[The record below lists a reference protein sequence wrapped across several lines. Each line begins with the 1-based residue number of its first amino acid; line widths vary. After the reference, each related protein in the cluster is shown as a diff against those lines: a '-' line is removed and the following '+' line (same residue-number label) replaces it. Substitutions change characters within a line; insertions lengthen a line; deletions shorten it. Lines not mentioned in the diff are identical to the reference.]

1 MTMNSVKITDLD
13 LDFVKNY
20 LKIDHDV
27 DDQLISTM
35 IVAAQNFIQ
44 AYLNRKFDDF
54 EEIPDEFTIAALAII
69 AHWYENRAI
78 QSADATKNELQ
89 YVFSGLLDLYRN
101 WNDESYD
108 ESSDDFSLSQPI

>member
-1 MTMNSVKITDLD
+1 MMNSVKITDLD

-20 LKIDHDV
+20 LKIDHDA

-35 IVAAQNFIQ
+35 IVSAQNRIQ
-44 AYLNRKFDDF
+44 SHLNRKFEDF

-78 QSADATKNELQ
+78 QSTDATKSELK
-89 YVFSGLLDLYRN
+89 YVFTDLLDPYRN
-101 WNDESYD
+101 WNNESI
-108 ESSDDFSLSQPI
+108 DDSTGE